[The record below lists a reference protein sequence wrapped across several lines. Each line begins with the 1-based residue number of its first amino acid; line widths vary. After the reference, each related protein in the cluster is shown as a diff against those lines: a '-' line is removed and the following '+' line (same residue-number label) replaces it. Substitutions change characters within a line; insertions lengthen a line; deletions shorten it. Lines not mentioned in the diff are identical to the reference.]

1 MEQRTPRTSGWKSP
15 PVSGSTT
22 LTPLS
27 ELAPKFEIAVFAKGT
42 RTSGL
47 PQTRISREDAQ
58 WMIDCG
64 TAHWVNNRHKSIQMD
79 AEAVQLKI
87 RDQSAQMGPI
97 VTILAAQGSH
107 YHQALCNAWA

>member
-1 MEQRTPRTSGWKSP
+1 MFAKGARTSGM
-15 PVSGSTT
+15 
-22 LTPLS
+22 
-27 ELAPKFEIAVFAKGT
+27 
-42 RTSGL
+42 

-87 RDQSAQMGPI
+87 RDLSAQMGPI
-97 VTILAAQGSH
+97 VTELAGEGSYYHRELAA
-107 YHQALCNAWA
+107 AWA